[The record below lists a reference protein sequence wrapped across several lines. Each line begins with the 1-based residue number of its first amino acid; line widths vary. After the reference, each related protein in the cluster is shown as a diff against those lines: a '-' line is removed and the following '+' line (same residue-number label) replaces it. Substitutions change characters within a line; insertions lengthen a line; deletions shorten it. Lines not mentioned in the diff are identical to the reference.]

1 MATTTASPYELEL
14 LCSFCGKSQEQ
25 VAHLIAG
32 PGPAICDECVHL
44 CNDVLA
50 GRRPEGIRSW
60 DDQSDQELIATMVRV
75 ASLRHH
81 VDRAVGRLARLLHS
95 RGTTWTAIGAA
106 LGITRQSA
114 WERFSEED

>member
-1 MATTTASPYELEL
+1 MSVATSAQDLEL
-14 LCSFCGKSQEQ
+14 RCSFCGKRQQE

-32 PGPAICDECVHL
+32 PGPMICDECVQL

-50 GRRPEGIRSW
+50 GRRLEGIRLW
-60 DDQSDQELIATMVRV
+60 DDQSDEELLATMVRV

-81 VDRAVGRLARLLHS
+81 VDRTVGRIARLLRA
-95 RGTTWTAIGAA
+95 RGTTWTTIGAA

-114 WERFSEED
+114 WERFSGEE